1 MNACLAPRPALL
13 LALALLAAACGPR
26 FDFRR
31 LAKPTSLGEEQTA
44 DINLANPNLLAIAR
58 KLSMGSEGKI
68 TIDAKPT
75 NNKAKLSIK
84 ILAEA
89 GGTVIAEGESPLE
102 ADGITPGLYYFVV
115 QSTISTRVKLNI
127 GYSPKDG
134 DVNSGPDGN
143 VDTPAPLNSGR
154 PVAGSVNNGDLD
166 KTDYFLLDAKDA
178 GTIKFD
184 LKLTNLK
191 GKVTGAVQ
199 PPKANDFTPI
209 DLRQGLTLADT
220 PAGPYIVRV
229 QAEDNSS
236 ANYQL
241 SASNEAGDP
250 DKNSGDDATQD
261 GATALQ
267 FRPGVQQGQQVASAK
282 DEVSYDKGDATDWFV
297 FNAPDKGKCS
307 VVLKKKV
314 QASKV
319 KAEYVVSSGQDDGAK
334 VTGGFTGDCDKGPR
348 WVKVVAENRGDAT
361 AYTVEVTFI
370 PSIFIGA
377 RVLELDKKA
386 GCAVWVD
393 KGTNDQVR
401 QGSPVAFVSPNGMTL
416 ANGFVDQ
423 PPQAKMSHVKVSGT
437 ECNLQGTQVQI
448 SGGGY

>member
-1 MNACLAPRPALL
+1 MNARLAPI
-13 LALALLAAACGPR
+13 LALTLLAAGCGPR

-58 KLSMGSEGKI
+58 KLNMGSEGKI

-75 NNKAKLSIK
+75 NNKARLSIK

-115 QSTISTRVKLNI
+115 QSTMSTRVKLNI

-134 DVNSGPDGN
+134 DVNSGPDGQI
-143 VDTPAPLNSGR
+143 DTPNPLSSGR

-166 KTDYFLLDAKDA
+166 KTDYFLFDAKDA

-199 PPKANDFTPI
+199 PPKANDFQTI
-209 DLRQGLTLADT
+209 DARQGLSLSDS
-220 PAGPYIVRV
+220 PSGPYLVRV

-236 ANYQL
+236 ANYVL
-241 SASNEAGDP
+241 TASNEAGDP
-250 DKNSGDDATQD
+250 DKNSGDDANQE
-261 GATALQ
+261 GAQTMT
-267 FRPGVQQGQQVASAK
+267 FRPGVQGGQQVASAK
-282 DEVSYDKGDATDWFV
+282 DDVSYDKGDATDWFV

-307 VVLKKKV
+307 VVLKPKDR
-314 QASKV
+314 ASKI
-319 KAEYVVSSGQDDGAK
+319 KAEYIARDGQDDGERVK
-334 VTGGFTGDCDKGPR
+334 SGFTGDCDKAPR
-348 WVKVVAENRGDAT
+348 WVKVFAENRGDGT
-361 AYTVEVTFI
+361 PYTIEVIYI
-370 PSIFIGA
+370 PSIFISA
-377 RVLELDKKA
+377 RVLELDKA
-386 GCAVWVD
+386 SGCAVWVD
-393 KGTNDQVR
+393 KGANDKVA
-401 QGSPVAFVSPNGMTL
+401 QGSPVSFVAPNGTTL
-416 ANGFVDQ
+416 ANGFIDRA
-423 PPQAKMSHVKVSGT
+423 PAPKMSHVKVSGT

-448 SGGGY
+448 SGGF